1 MYRSVLGAG
10 SHGGVGI
17 GSGQELAPFFLS
29 LHVSVYFYA

>member
-17 GSGQELAPFFLS
+17 GSGQELAPFF
-29 LHVSVYFYA
+29 FPCT